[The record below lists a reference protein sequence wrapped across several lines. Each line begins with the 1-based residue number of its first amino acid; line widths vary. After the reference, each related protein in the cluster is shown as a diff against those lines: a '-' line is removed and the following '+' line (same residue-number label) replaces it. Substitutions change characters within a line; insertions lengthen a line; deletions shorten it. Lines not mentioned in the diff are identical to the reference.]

1 VQVATVHRFGWI
13 DVMAEQC
20 AGLQTGYNV
29 RLLLIVRQAQRI
41 TQRARGVSLVT
52 AITDRLLE
60 HSQAFPRS
68 IA

>member
-1 VQVATVHRFGWI
+1 
-13 DVMAEQC
+13 MAEQC